1 MFSFCKETRGPISR
15 WKVGPV
21 ATEAAAA
28 KHKYPA
34 RKPVVL
40 DVFFSKP
47 VVLDTF
53 CLKIGCSGCFFS
65 ELVVL
70 DAFLSQNR

>member
-1 MFSFCKETRGPISR
+1 MFSFCKETRSPISR

-47 VVLDTF
+47 VALDD
-53 CLKIGCSGCFFS
+53 L
-65 ELVVL
+65 
-70 DAFLSQNR
+70 LSQNRLFMMHFSQNR